1 MSFAGNKIPAK
12 TQNVIDGKF
21 LDSSTSQWVDVHNP
35 ATNDVVTKTP
45 CTTHEE
51 MNAAVESAKVAFKSW
66 SKTSP
71 LQRQGTK
78 SLIMNLNDRS
88 LKLIAF
94 HSFQQLC
101 SSIKNLSKSI

>member
-1 MSFAGNKIPAK
+1 MQFSFYHPFLQAIGKTLAYQSRFLSFAGNKIPAK

-45 CTTHEE
+45 CTTHDE

-71 LQRQGTK
+71 LQRQGNYYST
-78 SLIMNLNDRS
+78 N
-88 LKLIAF
+88 
-94 HSFQQLC
+94 FQLT
-101 SSIKNLSKSI
+101 